1 MSPVRDRGRLLR
13 DRIRLEGGDERHISK
28 VRANVIRARPVSNG
42 MRKRVSII
50 ALLFLIAPSG
60 IGADSMTFTTNLSTS
75 TPGGITT
82 QTSSGSS
89 QGCDAGQYGGSPGT
103 TAAISGVFVPVSD
116 AAVTLNTGV
125 LVYKECVLRKI
136 VNAQRGLMTA
146 AVVRQGTL
154 AFQTG
159 REQGDDGGNVTKLPL
174 YPQNF
179 RKDAQDAAAQ
189 EVVNLRTSG
198 AFENLNPVFKDRVE
212 RAALTSYARSVRDPY
227 GDLRCDYKDLDDAL
241 NRGKNYNPLEALGA
255 FLNPACSPVSALQKT
270 SEHIASAAA
279 VGQSEMIMRLNWSG
293 GVYDV
298 STRDEAGNLIVQT
311 PGRFVAAAQE
321 QLLTSGFR
329 QTEMATDINQMVG
342 ALFTGMGAQIL
353 QGGGL
358 QALAQSNAGQP
369 SYLDQVVSAAQ
380 RAASNASN
388 SAGVAVLKSMRA
400 VEQAY
405 GDIMRAILSLF
416 TNSADSIRAAER
428 QCWANIVAKACSGP
442 VAANGTCTSVAGACT
457 TDESGVQS
465 CPTGAT
471 LQVATSTHYSTLAIS
486 LLPGRNNLVNVDAN
500 VNTSSSTIAFFD
512 QLIATLSTDQSGTPQ
527 QQALNQLDA
536 LIRSNRV
543 HTKSDVTNAQTAQ
556 TDLSQQIKTYTDA
569 TAATWSGASGGTAGA
584 ISWNGTYPPAN
595 TTDTAGWCNFN
606 DSTTIQRWITKWTK

>member
-1 MSPVRDRGRLLR
+1 
-13 DRIRLEGGDERHISK
+13 
-28 VRANVIRARPVSNG
+28 
-42 MRKRVSII
+42 MRKYAPIVAI
-50 ALLFLIAPSG
+50 LLLLTPSG
-60 IGADSMTFTTNLSTS
+60 VGAMTFTTTLSTS
-75 TPGGITT
+75 TPGGAIT
-82 QTSSGSS
+82 QTATTN
-89 QGCDAGQYGGSPGT
+89 CDAGQYGGSPGT

-125 LVYKECVLRKI
+125 LVYKECVLRRI

-146 AVVRQGTL
+146 AVVRQGTV
-154 AFQTG
+154 AFQNG
-159 REQGDDGGNVTKLPL
+159 RQQRDDQGNVTQLPL
-174 YPQNF
+174 YPENLG
-179 RKDAQDAAAQ
+179 KDVQ
-189 EVVNLRTSG
+189 EARSEGVLNLRNSG
-198 AFENLNPVFKDRVE
+198 AFENLNPVFKERVE
-212 RAALTSYARSVRDPY
+212 RAALQSYSRSVRDPY

-241 NRGKNYNPLEALGA
+241 NRGKDYDVLEALGA
-255 FLNPACSPVSALQKT
+255 FLNPACSPVAALHKT
-270 SEHIASAAA
+270 ENHIAGAAN
-279 VGQSEMIMRLNWSG
+279 SWESNMIMRLDWSG

-298 STRDEAGNLIVQT
+298 TTRDAAGNVIVQT

-353 QGGGL
+353 QSGGL

-369 SYLDQVVSAAQ
+369 SYLDQVVNAAQ

-405 GDIMRAILSLF
+405 GDIMRAILGLF
-416 TNSADSIRAAER
+416 TNSADNIRAAER
-428 QCWANIVAKACSGP
+428 QCWANIVSKACSGP

-457 TDESGVQS
+457 TDDNGVQS

-471 LQVATSTHYSTLAIS
+471 LQVATSTRYSTLAIT
-486 LLPGRNNLVNVDAN
+486 LLPGVGNLQNVQAN

-512 QLIATLSTDQSGTPQ
+512 QLIATLSTDQGGTPQ

-543 HTKSDVTNAQTAQ
+543 HTKSDVTSAQTAQ
-556 TDLSQQIKTYTDA
+556 TDLSQQIRTYTDA
-569 TAATWSGASGGTAGA
+569 TAATWSGTSGGTAGA

-606 DSTTIQRWITKWTK
+606 DSTTIQRWITRWTK